1 MKDSCTGVG
10 TRRCGRAVGIRKLE
24 CLQMQVVQRL
34 PVVAARRA
42 QEPTP
47 ERAQVLPSRAQVL
60 MAVIRDVPQLAQPE
74 LRNDVGNLV
83 GHGEESSGKSGVLP
97 GRAAGD
103 DERVS
108 REVHGRL
115 AQKQAHR
122 ARRPAVPRRFILR
135 PLPPGRVPELDV
147 REQKR
152 ALTHPPAGRAIQT
165 QPQISMHPHHLGHGA
180 RAVLA
185 CDLRHLLYEH
195 FVELV
200 NELEA
205 GAAGPRGDGH

>member
-1 MKDSCTGVG
+1 MKDSCTRVG
-10 TRRCGRAVGIRKLE
+10 TRRCGPAVSIRKLE

-34 PVVAARRA
+34 HVVAACRA
-42 QEPTP
+42 QESTP
-47 ERAQVLPSRAQVL
+47 ERAQVLPSRAQML

-74 LRNDVGNLV
+74 LRNDVSNLV
-83 GHGEESSGKSGVLP
+83 RHGEESSGKSGVLP

-103 DERVS
+103 DESIS
-108 REVHGRL
+108 RELDGGL
-115 AQKQAHR
+115 TQKQAHR

-135 PLPPGRVPELDV
+135 PLPPGRVPKLDV
-147 REQKR
+147 RKQKR
-152 ALTHPPAGRAIQT
+152 ALTRPTAGRAIQT
-165 QPQISMHPHHLGHGA
+165 QPKISMHPHHLGHSA
-180 RAVLA
+180 LAVRA

-205 GAAGPRGDGH
+205 GATGPRRDGH